1 MHIFRRRIFNI
12 LILQYLSK
20 PTGGGGVLFFHL
32 STWLIYAIIIKNQ
45 NNNFEGGK
53 MKVLC
58 QGTELSDALAK
69 VTKALPFKRSNPI
82 LDGVKLTA
90 AGDTLTLFATDT
102 ELAIE
107 KKINAEVLIEGE
119 CVIPGKLFA
128 DYAKK
133 IEDEQLELDAT
144 GENKLV
150 IRYLDSDVSIK
161 GFDADDY
168 PVFKEVAKERS
179 FIILKKNLKELINKI
194 IFNVATDE
202 ARPSLRGCCLNIK
215 KDEVEGVASDGY
227 RLALSRMPIKNNGIE
242 ESIVVPAKSLMELSR
257 LIDDEDESMTVYV
270 DNNFVMVDLFH
281 TKIVTRLIAESYI
294 SYSKI
299 IPSAFNTEVTID
311 KKIFENAIDRVSLI
325 NRNSKRYCVKFDIK
339 EDCMNLSAESE
350 DGTINERV
358 PISLKGKDLIAGFN
372 SKFVMECMKAIDD
385 EYITFNLTTS
395 TAPVIIKGNSDSWL
409 YLILPLRVIV

>member
-1 MHIFRRRIFNI
+1 
-12 LILQYLSK
+12 
-20 PTGGGGVLFFHL
+20 
-32 STWLIYAIIIKNQ
+32 
-45 NNNFEGGK
+45 
-53 MKVLC
+53 MKVIC

-69 VTKALPFKRSNPI
+69 VTKALPVKRSNPI

-90 AGDTLTLFATDT
+90 EGDTLTLFATDL

-119 CVIPGKLFA
+119 CVVPGKLFA

-133 IEDEQLELDAT
+133 IEEEQLELDAT
-144 GENKLV
+144 GDHSLV
-150 IRYLDSDVSIK
+150 IRYLDSEVKIK
-161 GFDADDY
+161 GYDSEDY
-168 PVFKEVAKERS
+168 PVFKDVAKERS
-179 FIILKKNLKELINKI
+179 FIILKKDLKELINKI

-202 ARPSLRGCCLNIK
+202 ARPALRGCCLNIK
-215 KDEVEGVASDGY
+215 ENEVEGVASDGY
-227 RLALSRMPIKNNGIE
+227 RLALAKMPIKNNGLV
-242 ESIVVPAKSLMELSR
+242 ESIVVPAKSMMELSR

-270 DNNFVMVDLFH
+270 DKNYVMVDLFH

-299 IPSAFNTEVTID
+299 IQTVFDTEIVVD

-339 EDCMNLSAESE
+339 EGSMNLSAESE
-350 DGTINERV
+350 EGTVNEKV
-358 PISLKGKDLIAGFN
+358 PISLKGKDLTAGFN
-372 SKFVMECMKAIDD
+372 SKFVMDCMKAIDY
-385 EYITFNLTTS
+385 EYVTFNFTTS
-395 TAPVIIKGNSDSWL
+395 TAPVIIKGSTDRWL

>member
-1 MHIFRRRIFNI
+1 
-12 LILQYLSK
+12 
-20 PTGGGGVLFFHL
+20 
-32 STWLIYAIIIKNQ
+32 
-45 NNNFEGGK
+45 